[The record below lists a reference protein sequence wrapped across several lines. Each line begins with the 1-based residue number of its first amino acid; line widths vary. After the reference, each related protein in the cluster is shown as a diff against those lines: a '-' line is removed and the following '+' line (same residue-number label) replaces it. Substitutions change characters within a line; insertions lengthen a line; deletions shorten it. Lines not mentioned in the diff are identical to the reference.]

1 MILVNVLTMVAVAA
15 ALVLA
20 MLDREVP
27 AIDRT
32 ASYREAAQALAI
44 ARGGELSTVAALRR
58 DNGATPGGAT
68 PDGATPDGAVPGDAT
83 PDGLTAHDAT
93 PDNAINIWAKVA
105 QAPTPIAGG
114 SFALAIGDAQG
125 RFNVNA
131 ATGAGEPL
139 LAAIVAALGLPADV
153 AGRIAATIAT
163 RGRVRDVGEL
173 ARAGLDEAT
182 LARLGAMVTALPGAA
197 PINLN
202 AAPPAL
208 LDALFG
214 GAAGRQLALRRDRT
228 GRLTALDL
236 AAAGVEPPP
245 GVGFTSDHFIV
256 TATVTQGGTTLT
268 LTSLLERRREGGH
281 APAVIIISR
290 RLGSG

>member
-1 MILVNVLTMVAVAA
+1 MILVNVVAMVAVAA
-15 ALVLA
+15 ALVMA
-20 MLDREVP
+20 MLDREAP
-27 AIDRT
+27 AVDRT
-32 ASYREAAQALAI
+32 ATYRTAAQALAI
-44 ARGGELSTVAALRR
+44 ARGGELSAVAALQR
-58 DNGATPGGAT
+58 D
-68 PDGATPDGAVPGDAT
+68 GDST
-83 PDGLTAHDAT
+83 RDDLTEA
-93 PDNAINIWAKVA
+93 WARVA
-105 QAPTPIAGG
+105 QPPTPIAGG